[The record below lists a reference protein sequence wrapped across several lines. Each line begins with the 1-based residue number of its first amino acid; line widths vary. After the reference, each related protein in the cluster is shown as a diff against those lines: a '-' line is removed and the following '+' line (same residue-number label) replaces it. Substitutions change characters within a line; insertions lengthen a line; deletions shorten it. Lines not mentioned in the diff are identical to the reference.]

1 MIRDPIGISTRWWG
15 PYAVAGVFILA
26 DYLWLARGLSYPR
39 SGYEVWALNHGVY
52 SDIVKLSINHYVRG
66 AHVIHPLP
74 YVHDKI
80 EYPVLLGFILWLPS
94 WLPGG
99 PASWFA
105 AAGVITVAATFAS
118 IALIRRHSPRSAW
131 WLAATPALLLD
142 AGINWDLVGIL
153 FMVGAVV
160 WFGERRY
167 RLSGVSTAIGTLFK
181 LFPVVAAPMAVA
193 ALGSRWW
200 RSFSTASGA
209 GGRATVPGVPGV
221 PDVPDDR
228 AEPSPPT
235 ALARWLIPFT
245 VVCVV
250 VLVPFLVVA
259 RSNTLYFVRFN
270 SMRPQKDSV
279 WGLLGRVFG
288 SSLFSSHH
296 INTLSLLMVTAAVA
310 YGAWMVW
317 RAPAPHQARAMALAT
332 AVAIIVWMAVNKVW
346 NPQYVLWVFAAGALT
361 AMPARFG
368 VILGGISIVDYA
380 FEFVLR
386 LPDQTNPYNWVD
398 YLTMMA
404 RSAIF
409 AVMVA
414 WAIGQ
419 LRALVAGAVPSPA
432 GDAPVHS
439 RA

>member
-39 SGYEVWALNHGVY
+39 SGYTVWALNHSVY
-52 SDIVKLSINHYVRG
+52 SDIVKLGIDHYVRG
-66 AHVIHPLP
+66 AHVIHPVP
-74 YVHDKI
+74 YVHDRI

-105 AAGVITVAATFAS
+105 TAGVITVAATFGS
-118 IALIRRHSPRSAW
+118 IALIRRRSPRSAW
-131 WLAATPALLLD
+131 WLAASPALLLD

-167 RLSGVSTAIGTLFK
+167 GLSGASTALGTLFK
-181 LFPVVAAPMAVA
+181 LFPVVAAPMALS

-200 RSFSTASGA
+200 RSSSLAGA
-209 GGRATVPGVPGV
+209 GRGRDTVAGA
-221 PDVPDDR
+221 PDHDT
-228 AEPSPPT
+228 EPSASA
-235 ALARWLIPFT
+235 ALARWLVPFT
-245 VVCVV
+245 VICVA
-250 VLVPFLVVA
+250 VLVPFLAVA

-270 SMRPQKDSV
+270 SMRPEKDSL
-279 WGLLGRVFG
+279 WGLLARVFG
-288 SSLFSSHH
+288 TSLVSSHH
-296 INTLSLLMVTAAVA
+296 INILSFLIVVAAVSF
-310 YGAWMVW
+310 GAWMVW
-317 RAPAPHQARAMALAT
+317 RAPAPVQARAMALAT

-368 VILGGISIVDYA
+368 VILGGISIFDYA

-386 LPDQTNPYNWVD
+386 LPDRPNPYIWVGD
-398 YLTMMA
+398 LTMLA
-404 RSAIF
+404 RTAIF

-414 WAIGQ
+414 WAVGQ
-419 LRALVAGAVPSPA
+419 LRALVAGSVPSRPEGIPA
-432 GDAPVHS
+432 RTRV
-439 RA
+439 

>member
-1 MIRDPIGISTRWWG
+1 VSRHPIGISTRWWG

-39 SGYEVWALNHGVY
+39 SGYEVWALNHSIY
-52 SDIVKLSINHYVRG
+52 SDIVKLSTDHYVRG

-74 YVHDKI
+74 YVHDRI

-105 AAGVITVAATFAS
+105 AAGVITVAATFGS
-118 IALIRRHSPRSAW
+118 IALIRRRSPRSAW
-131 WLAATPALLLD
+131 WLAASPALLLD
-142 AGINWDLVGIL
+142 AGINWDLVGIV

-167 RLSGVSTAIGTLFK
+167 RLSGVATALGTLFK
-181 LFPVVAAPMAVA
+181 LFPVVAAPMAVS
-193 ALGSRWW
+193 ALASRWW
-200 RSFSTASGA
+200 RSSSPALVGRGPATVA
-209 GGRATVPGVPGV
+209 GG
-221 PDVPDDR
+221 PDHDT
-228 AEPSPPT
+228 EPPASV
-235 ALARWLIPFT
+235 ALARWLVPFT
-245 VVCVV
+245 VICVA
-250 VLVPFLVVA
+250 VLVPFLAVA

-270 SMRPQKDSV
+270 SMRPEKDSL

-288 SSLFSSHH
+288 TSLVSSHH
-296 INTLSLLMVTAAVA
+296 INTVSFLIVVAAVA
-310 YGAWMVW
+310 FGAWMVW
-317 RAPAPHQARAMALAT
+317 QAPDPEQARAMALAT
-332 AVAIIVWMAVNKVW
+332 AMAIIVWMAVNKVW

-368 VILGGISIVDYA
+368 VILGGISIFDYA

-386 LPDQTNPYNWVD
+386 LPDQPNPYTWVG
-398 YLTMMA
+398 YLTILA
-404 RSAIF
+404 RTAIF

-414 WAIGQ
+414 WTINQ
-419 LRALVAGAVPSPA
+419 LRALVAGSVPSRPEGTPA
-432 GDAPVHS
+432 RI